1 MLGCPQRLM
10 DGTTMK
16 YMLAAPFLNGSEWA
30 YVQECLQTNWISSK
44 GRFIEEFESCF
55 AQFTQRKHA
64 IATCNGTAALHIAL
78 AGLGA
83 GPGDEVIVPSL
94 TYVASVNA
102 VAYCGATPV
111 FADSDPRTGC
121 LSVDSVARLLSPRTR
136 GIVAVHL
143 YGHPCNMQPLLKLA
157 QTHRLW
163 LLEDAAEA
171 HGAAYDGMPAGSF
184 GQAAMFSFF
193 GNKIVTTG
201 EGGMVVTND
210 DRLAERLRLLR
221 GQGMDP
227 QQRYWHPT
235 LGYNYRMTNIQAAIG
250 LGQMEHVDQL
260 IYDRRRIAD
269 WYRERLADVSSLTL
283 LDEVPPASSVFWLYS
298 VLVDRAVRR
307 DPLMM
312 ALAEVGI
319 ETRPFFHP
327 AHRFPMYQQA
337 RTDNGCPVACDLAA
351 RGINLPTSSYL
362 REVDID
368 AIAGVLRELAGA
380 PRQLQPVLT
389 KPAKEFAWQ

>member
-1 MLGCPQRLM
+1 MLGFARWLW

-16 YMLAAPFLNGSEWA
+16 YMLAAPFLSGSEWA

-102 VAYCGATPV
+102 VAYCGAMPV

-143 YGHPCNMQPLLKLA
+143 YGHPCDMQPLLELTRA
-157 QTHRLW
+157 RGLW

-171 HGAAYDGMPAGSF
+171 HGAAYDGTPAGGF
-184 GQAAMFSFF
+184 GEAAMFSFF

-201 EGGMVVTND
+201 EGGMVVTD
-210 DRLAERLRLLR
+210 DDQLAVRLRLLR

-269 WYRERLADVSSLTL
+269 WYRERLADVPTLTL

-298 VLVDRAVRR
+298 VLLDRAARR
-307 DPLMM
+307 DPLMIE
-312 ALAEVGI
+312 LAEAGI

-327 AHRFPMYQQA
+327 VHRFPMYQQA

-362 REVDID
+362 RETDID

-380 PRQLQPVLT
+380 PRRPQPVM
-389 KPAKEFAWQ
+389 AKQTQELAWQ

>member
-1 MLGCPQRLM
+1 
-10 DGTTMK
+10 MK
-16 YMLAAPFLNGSEWA
+16 YMLAAPFLSGSEWA

-143 YGHPCNMQPLLKLA
+143 YGHPCDMQPLLALTQA
-157 QTHRLW
+157 RRLW

-171 HGAAYDGMPAGSF
+171 HGAAYDGTPAGGF
-184 GQAAMFSFF
+184 GEAAMFSFF

-201 EGGMVVTND
+201 EGGMVVTD
-210 DRLAERLRLLR
+210 DDQLAERLRLLR

-227 QQRYWHPT
+227 QLRYWHPT

-269 WYRERLADVSSLTL
+269 WYRERLADVPTLTL

-298 VLVDRAVRR
+298 VLVDRAARR
-307 DPLMM
+307 DSLMIE
-312 ALAEVGI
+312 LAEAGI

-327 AHRFPMYQQA
+327 VHRFPMYQQA

-362 REVDID
+362 RETDID
-368 AIAGVLRELAGA
+368 AIAGVLREVAGA
-380 PRQLQPVLT
+380 PRRPQPVMARQTQEL
-389 KPAKEFAWQ
+389 AWQ